1 MEKARQYSA
10 FGGKLRG
17 SNNMQIQEF
26 AKKEGLFKKSY
37 AAIVSIAPENEEHY
51 LSELSQAGG
60 ALVQW
65 KAQRGKSAKNI
76 IMTIVCDPGFAED
89 AKNILASIFEMTP
102 QMADLAKGTDVSV
115 SIIDEQENVLGEFQV

>member
-1 MEKARQYSA
+1 
-10 FGGKLRG
+10 
-17 SNNMQIQEF
+17 MQIQEF
-26 AKKEGLFKKSY
+26 AKKEGLFKKAY

-65 KAQRGKSAKNI
+65 KAQRGGKAKNI
-76 IMTIVCDPGFAED
+76 IMTIVCDPSFAED

-102 QMADLAKGTDVSV
+102 QMAELAKGTDVSV
-115 SIIDEQENVLGEFQV
+115 SIIDENENLLGEFQV